1 MRLKFVL
8 FASGFVCAAG
18 LASIAGAQTTDRPE
32 LLNKVMV
39 ASKKLRYSGVRKVH
53 MKFGPDVVQHTEYIL
68 KDGTKTRIWFPEGG
82 SFRGQIIVENDV
94 ERRHYFPDRNQI
106 EVMPPRREEYF
117 MRLGR
122 MGSGNRF
129 QMKYLV
135 ENGEEIAG
143 LDSKRVS
150 MIGNENRPFMRLWID
165 PNTGLVLKR
174 VVYGRDGNP
183 QATSEFVKV
192 DYRPNFKRSDFELN
206 IKGSKVVTPR
216 DRLQEMV
223 QRGGFQ
229 NVSFSPKDP
238 YKLESV
244 RIQRIEN
251 VSALVQVYV
260 KSDGRVSLYQVKA
273 AVDPSRLK
281 LRGRDR
287 VSTYSWTKGEA
298 SFILVGELPQSKLR
312 DLAAKLGG

>member
-1 MRLKFVL
+1 MKRFCGHLGAIALLGV
-8 FASGFVCAAG
+8 ASAIGY
-18 LASIAGAQTTDRPE
+18 AQSTERPDI
-32 LLNKVMV
+32 LNKVV
-39 ASKKLRYSGVRKVH
+39 AASKKLRYSGIRKVH

-68 KDGTKTRIWFPEGG
+68 KDGMKTRISFPDEG
-82 SFRGQIIVENDV
+82 SFRGQIIVETEN

-106 EVMPPRREEYF
+106 EIMPPRREEYF
-117 MRLGR
+117 MRIGRLG
-122 MGSGNRF
+122 GGKSPV
-129 QMKYLV
+129 KYLV
-135 ENGEEIAG
+135 ESGEEVAG
-143 LDSKRVS
+143 QNSKRVS
-150 MIGNENRPFMRLWID
+150 MISSSNRPFMKMWID

-174 VVYGRDGNP
+174 VVYDREGNP

-192 DYRPNFKRSDFELN
+192 DYRPSFKKSDFELN
-206 IKGSKVVTPR
+206 LRGAKVVTPR

-229 NVSFSPKDP
+229 SVAFSPKDP

-273 AVDPSRLK
+273 AIDPSRLK
-281 LRGRDR
+281 PRGRGTR
-287 VSTYSWTKGEA
+287 YSTYSWTRGEA
-298 SFILVGELPQSKLR
+298 SFVLVGELPEAKLR
-312 DLAAKLGG
+312 ELATKLGG

>member
-1 MRLKFVL
+1 MIRNSVPLASVL
-8 FASGFVCAAG
+8 MG
-18 LASIAGAQTTDRPE
+18 LASLASSVAAQTTERPE
-32 LLNKVMV
+32 LLDKMMA

-68 KDGTKTRIWFPEGG
+68 KDGTKTRIWFPEAG
-82 SFRGQIIVENDV
+82 SFRGQIIVENDS
-94 ERRHYFPDRNQI
+94 ERRHFFPDRNQV
-106 EVMPPRREEYF
+106 EVMPPRREESS
-117 MRLGR
+117 MRFGKMGGGR
-122 MGSGNRF
+122 L

-143 LDSKRVS
+143 LGSRRVS
-150 MIGNENRPFMRLWID
+150 LIGNENRPFLRLWID

-183 QATSEFVKV
+183 QATSEFIKV
-192 DYRPNFKRSDFELN
+192 DYRPSFKRSDFELN
-206 IKGSKVVTPR
+206 VKGAKVVTPR

-229 NVSFSPKDP
+229 NISFSPKDP

-260 KSDGRVSLYQVKA
+260 NSDGRVSLYQVKA

-281 LRGRDR
+281 HRGRDR
-287 VSTYSWTKGEA
+287 VSTYSWTRGEA
-298 SFILVGELPQSKLR
+298 SFILVGDVPETKLR
-312 DLAAKLGG
+312 ELAGKLGG

>member
-1 MRLKFVL
+1 MKRFCVPLT
-8 FASGFVCAAG
+8 FAFAFAVGPFSF
-18 LASIAGAQTTDRPE
+18 SYAQTADRPE
-32 LLNKVMV
+32 LLNKVLV
-39 ASKKLRYSGVRKVH
+39 ASKKLRYSGIRKVH

-82 SFRGQIIVENDV
+82 SFRGQIIVENDT

-122 MGSGNRF
+122 MGGGRF
-129 QMKYLV
+129 EVKYLV
-135 ENGEEIAG
+135 EPGEAIAG
-143 LDSKRVS
+143 VDTKRVS
-150 MIGNENRPFMRLWID
+150 MVGKENQPFLRMWID
-165 PNTGLVLKR
+165 PATGLVLKR

-192 DYRPNFKRSDFELN
+192 DFRPSFKRSDFELSVR
-206 IKGSKVVTPR
+206 GAKVVTPR

-273 AVDPSRLK
+273 AVDPNRLK
-281 LRGRDR
+281 PRGRDR
-287 VSTYSWTKGEA
+287 ASTYSWTRGET
-298 SFILVGELPQSKLR
+298 SFILVGDLPQTKLR
-312 DLAAKLGG
+312 EIAARLGG